1 MEPADALEVVARLPG
16 DATDAQF
23 AAALDLVLSDDT
35 TPGIRRVRRGRGFSY
50 HGPDGTLLEDAAR
63 ERCVRLAVPPA
74 WTDVWICPEP
84 DGHLQATGR
93 DDAGRKQYLYHDA
106 WRALREATKFSS
118 LAHFGTQLPSIR
130 ARVDRDLRRRALD
143 RDRVMAMVIALLDET
158 LVRVGNEEHA
168 DDDGGHGLTT
178 LTREHLELGS
188 TVARF
193 AFLGKSGVAQEHVLR
208 NRRLVRQ
215 LQRMTAAGQPQLFAW
230 RNGDGGWHDVRGE
243 DVNQHLREIACH
255 EVSAKDFRTWGG
267 TVRALAVLA
276 AMPPAD
282 DEGEL
287 EAQRR
292 AAVDA
297 AADALGN
304 TRAVARASYVHPTV
318 LDAHG
323 SGAIDEMHDDDRDT
337 VDHLEPH
344 ERALLRLLGASGV

>member
-1 MEPADALEVVARLPG
+1 MEPAAALEVVKRLPP
-16 DATDAQF
+16 DATDHDH
-23 AAALDLVLSDDT
+23 AAAVDLVLSDDAE
-35 TPGIRRVRRGRGFSY
+35 PGIHRVRRGRGFSY
-50 HGPDGTLLEDAAR
+50 HLPDGTLLEGEAR
-63 ERCVRLAVPPA
+63 ARCVRLAVPPA

-84 DGHLQATGR
+84 TGHLQATGR
-93 DDAGRKQYLYHDA
+93 DDAGRKQYLYHEA
-106 WRALREATKFSS
+106 WRALREAAKFAS
-118 LAHFGTQLPSIR
+118 LARFGTQLPTIR
-130 ARVDRDLRRRALD
+130 ARVDRDLRRRDLD
-143 RDRVMAMVIALLDET
+143 RDRVLSMVIALLDET

-208 NRRLVRQ
+208 DRRLVRQ
-215 LQRMTAAGQPQLFAW
+215 LRRMAAADQPQLFAW

-243 DVNQHLREIACH
+243 DVNQHLRAVACD

-267 TVRALAVLA
+267 TVRALAALD
-276 AMPPAD
+276 AMPPTD
-282 DEGEL
+282 DEDEL

-323 SGAIDEMHDDDRDT
+323 SGAIDEAYDDDPDI
-337 VDHLEPH
+337 VEHLGQH
-344 ERALLRLLGASGV
+344 ERALLRLLGASRV